1 MIIDRE
7 EGEDITESL
16 TKNIYKEKDVEK
28 HTGIKIYKSLDY
40 ISQKN
45 YLKEKFNSSIHKELS
60 FHKKRISAMDWLDNN
75 SGTILITGS
84 SDNSIK
90 IWDLN
95 NTINSSN
102 KDNVSLLTI
111 NSHNDTVN
119 NIASRNN
126 NENQF
131 LSSSIAKHIKLWDIR
146 SNI

>member
-16 TKNIYKEKDVEK
+16 TKNIYKEKDIENY
-28 HTGIKIYKSLDY
+28 TGIKSYKSSNY

-45 YLKEKFNSSIHKELS
+45 YYKEKFNKSVQKELS
-60 FHKKRISAMDWLDNN
+60 FHKKRISAMEWLDNN

-111 NSHNDTVN
+111 NNSHDDTVN
-119 NIASRNN
+119 NISLEIIMKINFY
-126 NENQF
+126 QVQ
-131 LSSSIAKHIKLWDIR
+131 
-146 SNI
+146 